1 MGRWVLG
8 AQGLW
13 QSVLGVKVE
22 VLPGR
27 VLFTSIAHLSQPGP
41 RQGSQDGSFSCGG
54 GEGKP
59 EARVLVPGRPWA
71 TSVLRFAHD
80 QCAWLPGKG
89 QVQALRQCGL
99 RSWGRGWGREEGPAE
114 QCVRT
119 LGRGCAGGH
128 GSCRSDSLGRGQV
141 GAPGSPGL

>member
-59 EARVLVPGRPWA
+59 EAGVLVPGRPWA
-71 TSVLRFAHD
+71 TSVPLGLG
-80 QCAWLPGKG
+80 LPMTG
-89 QVQALRQCGL
+89 ALGSLARAKCR
-99 RSWGRGWGREEGPAE
+99 RSGSVDSG
-114 QCVRT
+114 
-119 LGRGCAGGH
+119 AGG
-128 GSCRSDSLGRGQV
+128 GGGEERRAQQNSV
-141 GAPGSPGL
+141 